1 MAATFEQRIKT
12 CIKRIPRGRVASY
25 GQIAAMA
32 GNPRGARQVVRVLH
46 ASSTKD
52 KLPWHRV
59 INRTGRI
66 SLPSGSGYE
75 LQRAMLADEGV
86 AFGLNDR
93 IDLSRFGWQPRRSS
107 RPQK

>member
-1 MAATFEQRIKT
+1 VAT
-12 CIKRIPRGRVASY
+12 Y

-52 KLPWHRV
+52 QLPWHRV

-66 SLPSGSGYE
+66 SLPSGAGYE
-75 LQRAMLADEGV
+75 LQRALLVDEGV
-86 AFGLNDR
+86 KFGLSDR
-93 IDLSRFGWQPRRSS
+93 IDLDRFGWKPRRGGSG
-107 RPQK
+107 